1 LEEKTLVLRAPSLGL
16 FNNPY
21 QSITGI
27 RTFEEHDLQKVMALV
42 SEVFNETYD
51 PNLYI
56 SLSKEWPE
64 GVMVAEL
71 EGEIIGFL
79 LSTIQRPLQTRILI
93 LGIRE
98 AHRGKGIGRALM
110 HSIINRSI
118 IKGHHSMT
126 LEVRV
131 SNERGQA
138 FYSRLGFEVI
148 GMIPDFYTDH
158 ESAFLL
164 KKVLG

>member
-1 LEEKTLVLRAPSLGL
+1 MTR
-16 FNNPY
+16 
-21 QSITGI
+21 I
-27 RTFEEHDLQKVMALV
+27 RSFEEHDLTKAMALV

-51 PNLYI
+51 PNLYL

-71 EGEIIGFL
+71 NDEIVGFL
-79 LSTIQRPLQTRILI
+79 LTTVQRPLQSRILI
-93 LGIRE
+93 LGVRE
-98 AHRGKGIGRALM
+98 GYRNLGIGRALM

-118 IKGHHSMT
+118 IRGHHSMT
-126 LEVRV
+126 LEVRI

>member
-1 LEEKTLVLRAPSLGL
+1 
-16 FNNPY
+16 
-21 QSITGI
+21 
-27 RTFEEHDLQKVMALV
+27 
-42 SEVFNETYD
+42 
-51 PNLYI
+51 
-56 SLSKEWPE
+56 
-64 GVMVAEL
+64 
-71 EGEIIGFL
+71 L
-79 LSTIQRPLQTRILI
+79 LSTIHRPLQTRILI

>member
-1 LEEKTLVLRAPSLGL
+1 LVIKAPEPGSRPALIQSTTRLRS
-16 FNNPY
+16 
-21 QSITGI
+21 
-27 RTFEEHDLQKVMALV
+27 FEESDLQNVIALV
-42 SEVFNETYD
+42 HEIFNETYD

-56 SLSKEWPE
+56 GLAKEWPE

-71 EGEIIGFL
+71 NGELVGFL
-79 LSTIQRPLQTRILI
+79 LSTIQRPMQSRVLI
-93 LGIRE
+93 LGIKEIFRD
-98 AHRGKGIGRALM
+98 KGIGRALM

-118 IKGHHSMT
+118 IRGNRNMT
-126 LEVRV
+126 LEVRT

-158 ESAFLL
+158 ESAFLM
-164 KKVLG
+164 KKVLY